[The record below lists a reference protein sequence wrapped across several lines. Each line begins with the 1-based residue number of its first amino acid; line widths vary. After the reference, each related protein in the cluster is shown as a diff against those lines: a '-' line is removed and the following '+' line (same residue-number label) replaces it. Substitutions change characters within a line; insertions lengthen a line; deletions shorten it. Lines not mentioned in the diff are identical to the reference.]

1 MNEEIALE
9 PTGLVEVSWP
19 LESAMSLWR
28 KSFFSPAVLQSRRA
42 ERPALGGGYLR
53 GHSAGTPQLL
63 ALGHGTQPG

>member
-28 KSFFSPAVLQSRRA
+28 KSFFSPAVL
-42 ERPALGGGYLR
+42 
-53 GHSAGTPQLL
+53 
-63 ALGHGTQPG
+63 